1 MRYGARRVARGS
13 QVPVTDFFE
22 THAPVAKVAS
32 MRILFAISAHNNFEI
47 RQIDVNLEKARSH
60 TCAYL
65 LVST

>member
-1 MRYGARRVARGS
+1 
-13 QVPVTDFFE
+13 
-22 THAPVAKVAS
+22 

-65 LVST
+65 LIST